1 MKLTIL
7 MYHKID
13 ELAPDVRYPGNYV
26 TPRQFEQQMDALLF
40 WGYRSIS
47 LAQWMDYRDGHLSS
61 LPAKPF
67 IVTFDDG
74 YTCFDRNAWPI
85 LKPRGI
91 RATVFL
97 VSSQIGGVNAWD
109 RDERRESLLSATRI
123 RTLQDDG
130 VHFGSHSV
138 NHVPLARIDPRAAID
153 ELTRSRAALSD
164 LLGRDV
170 DTFAYPYS
178 NQSAAVRAMARD
190 AGYRCA
196 VRGKGRM
203 SWKATDP
210 YGLYR
215 IKPDTTTTIAALRRN
230 LLVARYLKL

>member
-26 TPRQFEQQMDALLF
+26 TPRQFEQQMDALLR

-47 LAQWMDYRDGHLSS
+47 LAQWMDYRDGRLSS
-61 LPAKPF
+61 LPDKPF

-85 LKPRGI
+85 LEPRGI
-91 RATVFL
+91 HATVFL
-97 VSSQIGGVNAWD
+97 VASQIGGVNAWD
-109 RDERRESLLSATRI
+109 RDERREPLLSATRI
-123 RTLQDDG
+123 RTLQDEG

-138 NHVPLARIDPRAAID
+138 NHVPLARIEPRAAMD
-153 ELTRSRAALSD
+153 ELTRSRATLSD
-164 LLGRDV
+164 LHGRDF

-203 SWKATDP
+203 NWKFTNP
-210 YGLYR
+210 FGLYR
-215 IKPDTTTTIAALRRN
+215 IKPDTTTTIDDLRRT
-230 LLVARYLKL
+230 LVVQRYLRL